1 MTSLGESEM
10 QRNSEILLVECEHI
24 FFFNQTCNGGC
35 NIGLKFRNEKHE
47 FIRTRL
53 NDFASKTL
61 FVLPD
66 IFPVQVVL
74 LKRFLPRKC
83 YIVYLKHEVSVEQQ
97 NSKFAPRC
105 CSPHVVVRPTW
116 FHSFLWLANN
126 SHGFPANLTAEWAEL
141 FSLLWN
147 PYFSTFPDFISFEFM
162 VTISC
167 FCFTKHVNNIKEKFR
182 IYLDMTWSK
191 CKFFQAVSDFA
202 SV

>member
-1 MTSLGESEM
+1 MNT
-10 QRNSEILLVECEHI
+10 

-74 LKRFLPRKC
+74 FKRFLPRKC
-83 YIVYLKHEVSVEQQ
+83 YIVYLFCVVQTRGFCHFFLKVEQQ

-105 CSPHVVVRPTW
+105 RSPHVVVRPTW

-147 PYFSTFPDFISFEFM
+147 HYFSKFADFISFEFM

-167 FCFTKHVNNIKEKFR
+167 FCFTKHINNIKEKFR
-182 IYLDMTWSK
+182 IHLDMTWSK
-191 CKFFQAVSDFA
+191 CKFFQAFSDFA